1 MEASATAIYDPRMLD
16 ERRVEVAA
24 DRKPLSLREL
34 EVLQMA
40 AQGRTNVE
48 IARELA
54 ITVHA
59 IKFHLASVYRKLH
72 VANRTEAAVAFV
84 QLANQRDSE
93 V

>member
-1 MEASATAIYDPRMLD
+1 MLD